1 MASTTTTTRP
11 SIEDAEINNEYL
23 SEIYQNLL
31 MEEREQPSFFGYMK
45 RQPEINEK
53 MRAMLIDWL
62 IDVHFKFKLKPETLY
77 LTVWL
82 IDRYLSEKT
91 IKYTK
96 LQLLGVTAML
106 ISCKYEEIYS
116 PEVFDFVYITEN
128 TYEKSD
134 IIRLEK
140 EILSMI
146 SFKMTVPTANAFYEI
161 ISESLAFDKKEY
173 YLGRYLME
181 ILLLDYRSLNL
192 LLISHCYSLNTSHQ
206 KLHILFVLL
215 YSFTKEITT
224 SSTLVTSPMNSFTTT
239 ETTE

>member
-1 MASTTTTTRP
+1 
-11 SIEDAEINNEYL
+11 
-23 SEIYQNLL
+23 
-31 MEEREQPSFFGYMK
+31 
-45 RQPEINEK
+45 
-53 MRAMLIDWL
+53 
-62 IDVHFKFKLKPETLY
+62 
-77 LTVWL
+77 
-82 IDRYLSEKT
+82 
-91 IKYTK
+91 
-96 LQLLGVTAML
+96 ML

-181 ILLLDYRSLNL
+181 ILLLDYRSLKYKPSEIAHTVCFIIFIHKRNNDIIYFSDLANEFIYNYRNNGMNYKDCARNISFL
-192 LLISHCYSLNTSHQ
+192 LDNIQNTQLLSVRNKYLTPVCYRVALIKRIFNIEGRVQ
-206 KLHILFVLL
+206 
-215 YSFTKEITT
+215 
-224 SSTLVTSPMNSFTTT
+224 
-239 ETTE
+239 